1 MYRDQSTLGVVHI
14 CLVLTQM
21 IAMSPSNA
29 HTERQIKAM
38 NNIKTIHRTTLGQ
51 AKLNNQYKIA
61 MNSLPPKLFDPQPV
75 IDHYVRKSTESL
87 DKQQPIVLQ
96 CGQQVPNIFRMKGQY
111 KTGRSKPG
119 KRATSQLGESILANS
134 SPAKSLK
141 HAPHTGTNISEPVTP
156 QKRSSSSPSM
166 LVDLRHSPTTPRP
179 SDAEFDALNK
189 SHKIFMKANKAI
201 VEAVFPPEKVV
212 VLDEFLSRE
221 EMHFLRTTESRN
233 REPNITVFD
242 MKSLLSSSNTTS
254 DILFRYQAMLSNNNP
269 SIYFVPPTLFH
280 VLSQEHSVPEQLEL
294 PDFHQYRFMF
304 WPIYIPGKKKHLDH
318 WVTALHST
326 RDNAHLYYMDT
337 WGTKDQIEARVP
349 PNVLE
354 SINGFLAQQKPPRTL
369 TSMQVLN
376 APPQQENSCGCCV
389 NEFARRLCEGA
400 DVLFGMQPFEPS
412 NVLRI
417 KQAKEIFD
425 FILAL

>member
-1 MYRDQSTLGVVHI
+1 
-14 CLVLTQM
+14 
-21 IAMSPSNA
+21 
-29 HTERQIKAM
+29 
-38 NNIKTIHRTTLGQ
+38 
-51 AKLNNQYKIA
+51 
-61 MNSLPPKLFDPQPV
+61 
-75 IDHYVRKSTESL
+75 
-87 DKQQPIVLQ
+87 
-96 CGQQVPNIFRMKGQY
+96 MKGQY
-111 KTGRSKPG
+111 KTGRSKPR
-119 KRATSQLGESILANS
+119 KRATSQLGGSILANS
-134 SPAKSLK
+134 SPVKSPK

-156 QKRSSSSPSM
+156 QKRSSGSPSM

-221 EMHFLRTTESRN
+221 EMHFLRTTESRD

-269 SIYFVPPTLFH
+269 RIYFVPPTLFH

-337 WGTKDQIEARVP
+337 WHQGSNRSTCPLPMCSKVSMAFLHSRSHLERLP
-349 PNVLE
+349 PCN
-354 SINGFLAQQKPPRTL
+354 
-369 TSMQVLN
+369 
-376 APPQQENSCGCCV
+376 C
-389 NEFARRLCEGA
+389 
-400 DVLFGMQPFEPS
+400 
-412 NVLRI
+412 
-417 KQAKEIFD
+417 
-425 FILAL
+425 